1 MKLSLVILAGGLG
14 KRLGQITKKVPKALI
29 DISGKPFISRQL
41 DYLKHQGF
49 QNIIICTSYQGDK
62 IRNFVGDGSKFK
74 LNISYSDDG
83 DKLLGTGGS
92 IKKASKKLKKDFFI
106 LYGDT
111 FLPINFS
118 LVEKAFF
125 EEGKP
130 ALMTILKN
138 IDQWDKSNAYFEN
151 KRVSYN
157 KKNPTKDMNYIDYGL
172 TVVNNSIFNDF
183 PDEQSFDIADVY
195 EKLSKNKLLAG
206 YEVKERFYE
215 IGSKNGL
222 IETIKFFKKEKK
234 V

>member
-1 MKLSLVILAGGLG
+1 MKLSLVMLAGGLG

-62 IRNFVGDGSKFK
+62 IRNFVGNGSKFK

-83 DKLLGTGGS
+83 DKLLGTGGC
-92 IKKASKKLKKDFFI
+92 IKKALKKLKENFFI

-157 KKNPTKDMNYIDYGL
+157 
-172 TVVNNSIFNDF
+172 DF

-195 EKLSKNKLLAG
+195 EKLSKKKLLAG

-215 IGSKNGL
+215 IGSESGL